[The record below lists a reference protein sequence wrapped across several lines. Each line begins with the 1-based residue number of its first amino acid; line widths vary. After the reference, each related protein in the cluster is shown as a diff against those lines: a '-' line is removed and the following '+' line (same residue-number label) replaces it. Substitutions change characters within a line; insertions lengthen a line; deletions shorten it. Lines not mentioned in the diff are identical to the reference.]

1 MCLLYLW
8 TMEASD
14 SQELRLLHRIE
25 WKSDQDVLTETETLW
40 SLLAA
45 ATVCKQV
52 DRRHRL
58 EAVMCFSRGVLRMAM
73 VTLTAA
79 YL

>member
-1 MCLLYLW
+1 MHEIMCLLYLL

-40 SLLAA
+40 RVFLPHPRCVSRSIGG
-45 ATVCKQV
+45 T
-52 DRRHRL
+52 DWRR
-58 EAVMCFSRGVLRMAM
+58 
-73 VTLTAA
+73 
-79 YL
+79 